1 MRSGGKATIAL
12 MAAGMLAASFAAS
25 TPAQAGNFFE
35 DLFGGL
41 RQTLERAEPPG
52 EARSFAPSEP
62 FPFLRGNTERTRGES
77 GPSKAFCVRTC
88 DGHFF
93 PVQAQRGMSV
103 TQACHA
109 FCPGSD
115 TKIYSGSNIDYA
127 TGSDGSRYEDLP
139 NAFLYRKQLVAGC
152 TCNGHDPFGLA
163 RVDVNTDTTL
173 RPGDVVATTNGMAVF
188 SGANDKTAGFTPVQ
202 DYTRFPKSYRDQLAA
217 MRISHSSATP
227 AYTSSV
233 APAAADQRNAQLER

>member
-1 MRSGGKATIAL
+1 MAWT
-12 MAAGMLAASFAAS
+12 AAGLLAASFAAS
-25 TPAQAGNFFE
+25 TPAQAGFFE
-35 DLFGGL
+35 RLFGGL
-41 RQTLERAEPPG
+41 RQTIERAEPPG

-62 FPFLRGNTERTRGES
+62 FAFLQGNTERTRGES

-93 PVQAQRGMSV
+93 PVQAQRGLSV
-103 TQACHA
+103 AQACHA
-109 FCPGSD
+109 FCPGGE

-127 TGSDGSRYEDLP
+127 TAGDGSRYADLP
-139 NAFLYRKQLVAGC
+139 NAFLYRKQMVAGC

-163 RVDVNTDTTL
+163 HVDVNTDTTL
-173 RPGDVVATTNGMAVF
+173 RPGDVVATTNGLAVF
-188 SGANDKTAGFTPVQ
+188 SGANDKIANFTPVQ

-217 MRISHSSATP
+217 MRVSHSNPTP

-233 APAAADQRNAQLER
+233 APAPTSQRNAQLDK